1 MRTRIK
7 NYKKVDTNYEIDS
20 INEQKMRMR
29 RVFNYRRRQLESVG
43 YTILPNKSN
52 NISLKDRFIP
62 NKLVDN
68 YYNIEF
74 KLFKTVSDIV

>member
-1 MRTRIK
+1 MRTRI
-7 NYKKVDTNYEIDS
+7 NYKKVNTKYEVQA
-20 INEQKMRMR
+20 INEQRMKMR

-52 NISLKDRFIP
+52 NISLIDRFIP

-74 KLFKTVSDIV
+74 NLFKTASDTL

>member
-1 MRTRIK
+1 MRTRI
-7 NYKKVDTNYEIDS
+7 NYKKVNTTYEVQA
-20 INEQKMRMR
+20 INEQRMKMR
-29 RVFNYRRRQLESVG
+29 RVFNYRRRQLESIG

-52 NISLKDRFIP
+52 NISLIDRFIP